1 MFDSDLEISV
11 FPLAGCGPVFK
22 YLTEKHQE
30 LKTMN
35 IDAVYSLSSFVE
47 DEDEILLSV
56 FSVINMRTVYIT
68 GIRMTTGEVLAQL
81 RVGIPNLEKLNLV
94 KCSALTDLGI
104 YEILRISGTSLR
116 ELSLAKSCLT
126 GIKLKNKEV
135 SLVNLEKLD
144 LQGCSYLTNIGL
156 WNIIRIYGENL
167 KELNLSETI
176 ITGIF
181 PEQGR
186 VCLPN
191 LEKLNLHKCSRFTD
205 KGLERILSMCGS
217 NLRELDLS
225 ETGLV
230 ECTFESDTVELPN
243 IEILNLSRCSKLT
256 YGGFSRILKLC
267 QNSLRALYL
276 QETGTTRAGFQDGFD
291 FLPLLEKLS
300 LKSWHNLRISGL
312 NEILRISGSSLIELD
327 LSEIKT
333 TGIGFGSGLNS
344 LPNLEKLNLGH
355 QSTLED
361 QGIREILQTVGDKLK
376 QLNISATN
384 ISGVGFN
391 HGSICFP
398 NLEILTLEYC
408 FNLTDKGLP
417 DLLSISGSK
426 LRELYLSGS
435 RITGKGLKKKLRPLP
450 NLEILGLIDCR
461 TMTKRGLK
469 EIMKM
474 YGSTVKSVYV
484 HGAKMSP
491 EQFEKVQR
499 RYASVQSMTYRQFY
513 SEVQGNPV
521 F

>member
-22 YLTEKHQE
+22 YMMEKHQE
-30 LKTMN
+30 LKNIN

-56 FSVINMRTVYIT
+56 FSGINMRTVYIT

-81 RVGIPNLEKLNLV
+81 RVCIPNLEKLNLV

-104 YEILRISGTSLR
+104 YEILRISGTRLR

-126 GIKLKNKEV
+126 GIKLKHRVV
-135 SLVNLEKLD
+135 SLLNLEKLD
-144 LQGCSYLTNIGL
+144 LQGCSYLTNTGL

-186 VCLPN
+186 ICLPN
-191 LEKLNLHKCSRFTD
+191 LEKLNLHKCSRLTD

-230 ECTFESDTVELPN
+230 ECTFESDAVKLPN
-243 IEILNLSRCSKLT
+243 IEILNLARCSKLT

-267 QNSLRALYL
+267 QSSLRALYL

-291 FLPLLEKLS
+291 SLPLLEKLS
-300 LKSWHNLRISGL
+300 LKSWHNLRMSGL
-312 NEILRISGSSLIELD
+312 NEILRNLGSSLIELD
-327 LSEIKT
+327 LSELKT

-355 QSTLED
+355 QFTLED

-391 HGSICFP
+391 QGSICFP
-398 NLEILTLEYC
+398 NLEVLTLEYC

-417 DLLSISGSK
+417 SLLSISGSK

-450 NLEILGLIDCR
+450 NLEILGLIDCQ

-469 EIMKM
+469 EIMKV
-474 YGSTVKSVYV
+474 YGSTVKSVFV
-484 HGAKMSP
+484 HGTKMSP
-491 EQFEKVQR
+491 EQFEKVKR